1 MLRRDFLFDKGG
13 QSISIGIILVNL
25 ILRRSQM
32 ASKSGQRF
40 DKLTVPSSIEGVS
53 RREFLGKTTQFAV
66 GAIAAGML
74 SSCARPT
81 AVGTKAGV
89 IGANNRIN
97 LAIIGVRGRG
107 IKLAEGFSQIPD
119 VRIKTLC
126 DIDANLFAER
136 VKKIEDIQKFAPGTE
151 KDLRR
156 VFEDKEIDAVGV
168 ATPNHWHALATIWAI
183 QAGKHVYVEKP
194 CSHNIR
200 EGRRMV
206 EAANKYGR
214 LVQCGCQNR
223 SLNNVQRAIKFLHDG
238 GIGEV
243 YMARGLCYKAR
254 DTIGKVPDGIGT
266 GPQYKYFVW
275 NNPGVNFDADYMG
288 RVDYDMWLGPAPQRH
303 FNYNRFHYN
312 WHWNWDYG
320 NGDIG
325 NQGPH
330 QFDIARWG
338 LNKNEHPV
346 KISSM
351 GGYFGPESD
360 QQTPNMQSAVF
371 EYADGKIMQFDVR
384 GIYTNDEAAMFAATE
399 NKEIVKKL
407 QDGVGVGNLFYG
419 TKGWMYI
426 NDTVWKTYLGRKN
439 EPGPCSE
446 TSEESANPNDPAG
459 AGSQGHFVNFITA
472 LRNGKKEDLNCN
484 IEEGAM
490 STALPHLANI
500 AYRLGRT
507 LVFDGKT
514 EKFVSDGQA
523 DDMLTRNYR
532 QPYAVPDR
540 V

>member
-1 MLRRDFLFDKGG
+1 
-13 QSISIGIILVNL
+13 
-25 ILRRSQM
+25 M
-32 ASKSGQRF
+32 ASNSGQ
-40 DKLTVPSSIEGVS
+40 IS
-53 RREFLGKTTQFAV
+53 RREFLGKTTQFAA
-66 GAIAAGML
+66 GAVAAGML
-74 SSCARPT
+74 TSCTRPT
-81 AVGTKAGV
+81 AVTSTKGGV
-89 IGANNRIN
+89 IGANDRIN

-107 IKLAEGFSQIPD
+107 MNQAEGFARIPN
-119 VRIKTLC
+119 VKIKTLC

-136 VKKIEDIQKFAPGTE
+136 VKKIDEIQHFAPATE
-151 KDLRR
+151 KNLQR
-156 VFEDKEIDAVGV
+156 VFEDKDIDAVGV
-168 ATPNHWHALATIWAI
+168 ATPNHWHALAMIWAC

-200 EGRRMV
+200 EGRRMI
-206 EAANKYGR
+206 EAAGKYGR
-214 LVQCGCQNR
+214 IVQCGFQNR

-254 DTIGKVPDGIGT
+254 DPIGKVPDGIGT
-266 GPQYKYFVW
+266 GPQYKYSVW
-275 NNPGVNFDADYMG
+275 NNPGVNFDADYMS
-288 RVDYDMWLGPAPQRH
+288 RVDYDMWLGPAPQRP

-346 KISSM
+346 KVSSL

-360 QQTPNMQSAVF
+360 QQTPNTQSAVF

-384 GIYTNDEAAMFAATE
+384 GIYTNDEAAMFATVEKTVADIDP
-399 NKEIVKKL
+399 NAAPKIVKELIKI

-419 TKGWMYI
+419 TKGWMYL
-426 NDTVWKTYLGRKN
+426 NDTVWKTYFGRKN

-446 TSEESANPNDPAG
+446 TLEESANPNDPAG
-459 AGSQGHFVNFITA
+459 SGSQGHFMNFITA
-472 LRNGKKEDLNCN
+472 LRSGKKEDINCN
-484 IEEGAM
+484 IEEGFM
-490 STALPHLANI
+490 STTLPHLANI
-500 AYRLGRT
+500 SYRLGRT
-507 LVFDGKT
+507 IVFNGKN

-523 DDMLTRNYR
+523 DKMLTRNYR
-532 QPYAVPDR
+532 RPYAVPDR